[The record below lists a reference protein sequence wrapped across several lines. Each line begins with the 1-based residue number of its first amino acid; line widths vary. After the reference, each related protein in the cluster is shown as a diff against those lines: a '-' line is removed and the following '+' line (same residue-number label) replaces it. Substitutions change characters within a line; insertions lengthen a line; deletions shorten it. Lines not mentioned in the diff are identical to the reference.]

1 MNNIC
6 PLALSTAWNFN
17 DNADPKKALSEI
29 KALGFNSIEIG
40 YNFTQEKLAAI
51 IPLIEDAGMK
61 VSSIHNFCPAPAEKI
76 KGRHISDS
84 FRISSPDEKERRK
97 AVDYTKATVDT
108 AYKVSCRVIVFHAGT
123 IEMKDEKVRKIF
135 HMYNEGK
142 TGSLEYN
149 TIKEKILK
157 ERETKKGPYMDA
169 VVKSLREIARY
180 ADSSGVKIGLET
192 RNYPH
197 EIPDIEEIGYLLDLF
212 GEKGLVYWHDIGH
225 GEINER
231 LGITPHEEFLRKF
244 SSRLFGVH
252 IHGLRGID
260 DHLAPFTG
268 DFNLAR
274 ISPYLR
280 NDLIRVIEAHSQ
292 AKPEELVRARELLD
306 SLPLFKAGHA
316 YEKLI

>member
-1 MNNIC
+1 MDIT
-6 PLALSTAWNFN
+6 PVALSTAWNFN
-17 DNADPKKALSEI
+17 DKSDLKKALSEI

-40 YNFTQEKLAAI
+40 YNFTPERLGGLV
-51 IPLIEDAGMK
+51 PLIKDMDMR
-61 VSSIHNFCPAPAEKI
+61 VSSIHNFCPAPAERI

-97 AVDYTKATVDT
+97 AVDYTKETINT

-123 IEMKDEKVRKIF
+123 VEMKNDKVRKIF
-135 HMYNEGK
+135 HMYTEGK
-142 TGSLEYN
+142 AGSQEYKN
-149 TIKEKILK
+149 IKEKILK
-157 ERETKKGPYMDA
+157 EREAKKGPYMDA
-169 VVKSLREIARY
+169 VVKSLEEITSY
-180 ADSSGVKIGLET
+180 ANSSGVKIGLET

-197 EIPDIEEIGYLLDLF
+197 EIPNIEEIGYLLGLF
-212 GEKGLVYWHDIGH
+212 GDEGLVYWHDMGH

-244 SSRLFGVH
+244 SDKLFGVH

-268 DFNLAR
+268 DFDFSR
-274 ISPYLR
+274 IAPYMR
-280 NDLIRVIEAHSQ
+280 SDLTRVIEAHPE
-292 AKPEELVRARELLD
+292 AKPEELVRARKLLE
-306 SLPLFKAGHA
+306 SSPLFKASHV